1 MTRHF
6 AWATGLV
13 LLAFYALPTARAQL
27 FIPAEGRG
35 EENLRARPAPATSSK
50 ESDNTL
56 KSKGYMLIGSIIL
69 NEQFGEPCWGAGC
82 DSSMVCP
89 IGAGA
94 KDVTKLILQNAAA
107 HGGDVVV
114 LLKDNEVSKDVVN
127 KVGAVGFTCS
137 ATSLGTVWRLDP
149 ALTARIA
156 ANNEKASAE
165 AIAAREKAAAEKK
178 ATTEKASAEAIA
190 AREKAAAEKAA
201 ELTFIRSAWAFV
213 NVEPSGP
220 TGLSPFEDKGKWG
233 YRNAEGNIVIAP
245 RFQDAAPFLEG
256 LARVKSEDKLGFIDT
271 TGAFVI
277 PTQFDLASGFSEDL
291 STAGFGKVLQAKMG
305 FIDKKGA
312 FVIPAQFDLALK
324 FHEGLAMACIG
335 NIIAFKKNT
344 CGYIDKS
351 GKWAI
356 GRMFIS
362 GGDFSGGMAPA
373 LVGDLMHLKWGYI
386 NTKGN
391 FVIKPA
397 FQDADAFSEDL
408 AKVKMDDKY
417 GYINRSGQIVIQ
429 PQIDYAGAFHDGK
442 ARVVV
447 VTQFGFVDKSWKFTP
462 SQ

>member
-13 LLAFYALPTARAQL
+13 LLAFFALPTARAQL
-27 FIPAEGRG
+27 FIPAEELGT
-35 EENLRARPAPATSSK
+35 ESLSARSAPATPSN

-56 KSKGYMLIGSIIL
+56 KSKGYILIGSIIL

-89 IGAGA
+89 TGAGA
-94 KDVTKLILQNAAA
+94 KDVTKLILQNAAS
-107 HGGDVVV
+107 HGGDVVI

-127 KVGAVGFTCS
+127 KVGAVGYTCS

-149 ALTARIA
+149 ALTARIS

-165 AIAAREKAAAEKK
+165 AIAAREKAA
-178 ATTEKASAEAIA
+178 TEEAAAEAIA

-201 ELTFIRSAWAFV
+201 EPTFRSSAWAFV
-213 NVEPSGP
+213 SVEPAGP

-256 LARVKSEDKLGFIDT
+256 LARVKSEGKIGFIDT

-277 PTQFDLASGFSEDL
+277 PPQFDVAGGFSEDL
-291 STAGFGKVLQAKMG
+291 STAGFGKPLQAKMG

-312 FVIPAQFDLALK
+312 FVIPAQFDVAK
-324 FHEGLAMACIG
+324 QFHEGLAMACIG
-335 NIIAFKKNT
+335 NFVTFKPPP
-344 CGYIDKS
+344 CGYINKS

-356 GRMFIS
+356 GRMFFY

-373 LVGDLMHLKWGYI
+373 EGGDRMYPKWGYI
-386 NTKGN
+386 NTKGD

-397 FQDADAFSEDL
+397 FKAADAFSEDL
-408 AKVKMDDKY
+408 ARVMMDDKF
-417 GYINRSGQIVIQ
+417 GYINQSGQIVIP
-429 PQIDYAGAFHDGK
+429 PQFSPAGAFHEGK
-442 ARVVV
+442 ARVVYLA
-447 VTQFGFVDKSWKFTP
+447 QFGFVDKSGKFTP